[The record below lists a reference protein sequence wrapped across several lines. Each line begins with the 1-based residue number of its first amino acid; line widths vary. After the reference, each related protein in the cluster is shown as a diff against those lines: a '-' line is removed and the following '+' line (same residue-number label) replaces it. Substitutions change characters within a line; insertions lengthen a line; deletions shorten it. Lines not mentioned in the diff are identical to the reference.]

1 MFFRQMK
8 LYFLPLL
15 FTVLFFASCS
25 EYQNVLKGDDTTAKF
40 EMADSLYQI
49 GKTGKYKKSLRLM
62 EQIVPLYRGKPQ
74 AEKLM
79 YMYANT
85 FYVLEDYFV
94 AGYQFE
100 RFETSYPQ
108 SDSVE
113 RAAYKS
119 AKSYYELSPRYSLD
133 QKDTRKALE
142 KLQAYV
148 NKYPNSNFREESNAL
163 VKELREKLEKKD
175 IETAD
180 QYLLIGKQI
189 GSFKPA
195 IDAYENFISDHPG
208 SIYREQAF
216 LGRFEAAYNRAINS
230 IPSVVE
236 ERLITAKGYYT
247 QYLKYY
253 KEGEMK
259 AEADAILAEVDK
271 LLSTYDTTTTSEN

>member
-1 MFFRQMK
+1 MFF
-8 LYFLPLL
+8 
-15 FTVLFFASCS
+15 TSCS
-25 EYQNVLKGDDTTAKF
+25 EYQNVLKGDDSAAKLK
-40 EMADSLYQI
+40 MAESLYQV
-49 GKTGKYKKSLRLM
+49 GTKGKYKKALRLM

-79 YMYANT
+79 YMYSNT
-85 FYVLEDYFV
+85 FYELEDYFV

-100 RFETSYPQ
+100 RFESSYPK

-119 AKSYYELSPRYSLD
+119 AKSYYELSPRFSLD
-133 QKDTRKALE
+133 QTDTRKALE

-148 NKYPNSNFREESNAL
+148 NKYPNSQFRQESNAL
-163 VKELREKLEKKD
+163 VKELREKLERKD

-195 IDAYENFISDHPG
+195 IDAYDNFVSDHPG
-208 SIYREQAF
+208 SIYREHAF
-216 LGRFEAAYNRAINS
+216 YGRFEAAYNRAINS

-236 ERLITAKGYYT
+236 ERLITAKGYYN

-259 AEADAILAEVDK
+259 ADADELLATVEK
-271 LLSTYDTTTTSEN
+271 LLSTYETTTTEN